1 MPRNWGVIFV
11 VDRRLLIKNRLIYMN
26 LKKCILILALLVPM
40 AARAQYRGEERPVTD
55 TTLVLTLDDALKI
68 ALSENVSVKVADMEV
83 ERTKY
88 ARKGS
93 YGQLFPQISA
103 SGMYSYAIQK
113 QKVYFGSDSEDEGS
127 GGGGGM
133 AGMMAGMMEP
143 IMYYIQQLY
152 AATSTPFV
160 PYVSPVKPQEE
171 SSSGDDAIEMGRRNQ
186 VSLGLSASMPL
197 VNLQLW
203 ESLRLTG
210 DQVELAVE
218 QARESRL
225 GTVTS
230 VKQAYYSVLM
240 AKASYEVYN
249 AVYENAVEN
258 CKLTERRHHVQKASD
273 MDLSRAQANVAAAIP
288 NLYNAENSI
297 TLALWQLK
305 AVMGLDLD
313 RAIDVAG
320 RLEDYAQHMFYDLNE
335 GSEASLDRNSQMRQL
350 ATQAEMLAKQI
361 RMQQYAY
368 VPSLSM
374 QLSYNYYTQ
383 SDKFNLSQWKWL
395 PSSTLVFNLSIPIFS
410 GGQRYHAIKQTRV
423 QASELELQRVNAERQ
438 LRIGIRQSLSTMETS
453 MRSYDAAR
461 EALKSAEKA
470 YDVAAKSYEVGRS
483 TLTDLNN
490 TELTLTQ
497 TRLQALQ
504 AVYNFVNAKA
514 GLEQTLGY
522 DFTDETATLENE

>member
-1 MPRNWGVIFV
+1 MCKMRGI
-11 VDRRLLIKNRLIYMN
+11 LLLGP
-26 LKKCILILALLVPM
+26 LLPLA
-40 AARAQYRGEERPVTD
+40 AQAQFNSKERPAGD

-83 ERTKY
+83 QRNEY
-88 ARKGS
+88 ARKGA
-93 YGQLFPQISA
+93 YGALFPQISA

-113 QKVYFGSDSEDEGS
+113 QKVFFGSDDDSEGSS

-133 AGMMAGMMEP
+133 ASMFMSAFEP

-152 AATSTPFV
+152 AVTGTPFV
-160 PYVSPVKPQEE
+160 PYIAPAQEE
-171 SSSGDDAIEMGRRNQ
+171 TTSSSSDPIEMGRRNQ
-186 VSLGLSASMPL
+186 VTFGVSAAMPL
-197 VNLQLW
+197 VNVQLW

-230 VKQAYYSVLM
+230 VKQAFFSVLM
-240 AKASYEVYN
+240 AKASYDVYN

-258 CKLTERRHHVQKASD
+258 FKLTQMRYNAQKASE
-273 MDLSRAQANVAAAIP
+273 MDLARAQSSVAAAVP

-297 TLALWQLK
+297 SLALWQLK
-305 AVMGLDLD
+305 AVMGVDLD
-313 RAIDVAG
+313 MDIDVAG
-320 RLEDYAQHMFYDLNE
+320 ALEDYASHMFYDINE
-335 GSEASLDRNSQMRQL
+335 GQEASLDRNSQMRQL

-368 VPSLSM
+368 LPSLSM
-374 QLSYNYYTQ
+374 QVSYNYYTQ

-395 PSSTLVFNLSIPIFS
+395 PSSTLVFSLSIPIFS
-410 GGQRYHAIKQTRV
+410 GGQRYHAVKQARV
-423 QASELELQRVNAERQ
+423 QAAELDLQRVNAERQ

-453 MRSYDAAR
+453 MRSYDSAK

-470 YDVAAKSYEVGRS
+470 YDIATKSYQVGRS

-497 TRLQALQ
+497 TKLQALQ

-522 DFTDETATLENE
+522 DFTDEAATLE

>member
-1 MPRNWGVIFV
+1 MCTKKYLFLLV
-11 VDRRLLIKNRLIYMN
+11 LLI
-26 LKKCILILALLVPM
+26 PF
-40 AARAQYRGEERPVTD
+40 AARAQYQSKESPRTD
-55 TTLVLTLDDALKI
+55 STLVLSLDDALKI

-83 ERTKY
+83 KRNEY
-88 ARKGS
+88 ARRGS
-93 YGQLFPQISA
+93 YGALFPQISA

-113 QKVYFGSDSEDEGS
+113 QKVFFGSDDDSES
-127 GGGGGM
+127 SSGGGGM
-133 AGMMAGMMEP
+133 ASMFMSAFEP

-152 AATSTPFV
+152 AVTGTPFV
-160 PYVSPVKPQEE
+160 PYIAPAKEE
-171 SSSGDDAIEMGRRNQ
+171 TSTSSSSDPIEMGRRNQ
-186 VSLGLSASMPL
+186 VTFGLSASMPL
-197 VNLQLW
+197 VNVQLW

-230 VKQAYYSVLM
+230 VKQAFFSVLM
-240 AKASYEVYN
+240 SKASYEVYN

-258 CKLTERRHHVQKASD
+258 FKLTQMRYNAQKASE
-273 MDLSRAQANVAAAIP
+273 MDLARAQSSVAAAVP

-305 AVMGLDLD
+305 AVMGVDLD
-313 RAIDVAG
+313 MDIDVAG
-320 RLEDYAQHMFYDLNE
+320 ALEDYASHMFYDINE
-335 GSEASLDRNSQMRQL
+335 GQDASLDRNSQMRQL

-368 VPSLSM
+368 LPTLSM
-374 QLSYNYYTQ
+374 QVSYNYYTQ

-395 PSSTLVFNLSIPIFS
+395 PSSTLVFSLSIPIFS
-410 GGQRYHAIKQTRV
+410 GGQRYHAVKQARV
-423 QASELELQRVNAERQ
+423 QAAELDLQRVNAERQ
-438 LRIGIRQSLSTMETS
+438 LRIGIRQSISTMETA
-453 MRSYDAAR
+453 MKSYDSAK

-470 YDVAAKSYEVGRS
+470 YDIASKSYQVGRS

-522 DFTDETATLENE
+522 DFSDEAATLENR